1 MKIGFMGS
9 GAIAEIL
16 SQKITASGTAKPLDI
31 FIYDVSV
38 ERLAYMNEKYGL
50 SICGEP
56 KDMIAAA
63 DYVFMCVRSDNA
75 IDMAKTLNAYDFTGK
90 TIVSISSGIPM
101 ALYENNVPGA
111 AVARA
116 LPNPPS
122 RIGHGVIAV
131 AFNSRVSE
139 PQKADLM
146 KIFGAMGTCLALGE
160 EKINAIT
167 SLTGPAPVYAFFQGI
182 VESALLLGIDHKTAA
197 KMAFGTVEGCLK
209 VWENNID
216 NIGGLL
222 AETGNPAFDPAD
234 PRSVDIALE
243 RAARLSATDQGA
255 RNRAYAQEHFGIG
268 RIAAMYGGL
277 YERLYD
283 GKRQ

>member
-16 SQKITASGTAKPLDI
+16 SQKITASGIAKPSDI
-31 FIYDVSV
+31 YLYDVSAD
-38 ERLAYMNEKYGL
+38 RLAYMSEKYGL
-50 SICGEP
+50 TVCCEP

-90 TIVSISSGIPM
+90 TIVSISSASALQTTFPAAMARRIPQRS
-101 ALYENNVPGA
+101 PK
-111 AVARA
+111 
-116 LPNPPS
+116 
-122 RIGHGVIAV
+122 RIGRGVVTFV
-131 AFNSRVSE
+131 AFNSKVSE
-139 PQKADLM
+139 SQRADLM

-160 EKINAIT
+160 DKINAIT

-222 AETGNPAFDPAD
+222 AETSTPG
-234 PRSVDIALE
+234 
-243 RAARLSATDQGA
+243 
-255 RNRAYAQEHFGIG
+255 GIS
-268 RIAAMYGGL
+268 
-277 YERLYD
+277 
-283 GKRQ
+283 

>member
-16 SQKITASGTAKPLDI
+16 SQKITASGTAKPSDI

-75 IDMAKTLNAYDFTGK
+75 IDMEDAQCLRFHGQNYRLDIFRHRWR
-90 TIVSISSGIPM
+90 S
-101 ALYENNVPGA
+101 ENNVPGA
-111 AVARA
+111 AWRA
-116 LPNPPS
+116 NHPNPRAGSATASSPS
-122 RIGHGVIAV
+122 P
-131 AFNSRVSE
+131 STQVSE

-146 KIFGAMGTCLALGE
+146 RYSARWAPASPSERKRS
-160 EKINAIT
+160 NAIT

-222 AETGNPAFDPAD
+222 AETSTPGGISVRQLYNLEQNAFKATVKECYEEGYLRTKAYSDG
-234 PRSVDIALE
+234 ILE
-243 RAARLSATDQGA
+243 ML
-255 RNRAYAQEHFGIG
+255 NR
-268 RIAAMYGGL
+268 
-277 YERLYD
+277 D
-283 GKRQ
+283 

>member
-16 SQKITASGTAKPLDI
+16 SQKITASGTAKPSDI

-101 ALYENNVPGA
+101 AL
-111 AVARA
+111 
-116 LPNPPS
+116 
-122 RIGHGVIAV
+122 
-131 AFNSRVSE
+131 
-139 PQKADLM
+139 
-146 KIFGAMGTCLALGE
+146 
-160 EKINAIT
+160 
-167 SLTGPAPVYAFFQGI
+167 
-182 VESALLLGIDHKTAA
+182 
-197 KMAFGTVEGCLK
+197 
-209 VWENNID
+209 
-216 NIGGLL
+216 
-222 AETGNPAFDPAD
+222 
-234 PRSVDIALE
+234 
-243 RAARLSATDQGA
+243 
-255 RNRAYAQEHFGIG
+255 
-268 RIAAMYGGL
+268 
-277 YERLYD
+277 
-283 GKRQ
+283 

>member
-16 SQKITASGTAKPLDI
+16 SQKITASGTAKPSDI

-75 IDMAKTLNAYDFTGK
+75 IDMAKTLNAYDFTSK

-122 RIGHGVIAV
+122 RIGHGVIAK
-131 AFNSRVSE
+131 VSE
-139 PQKADLM
+139 SQRADLM

-222 AETGNPAFDPAD
+222 AETSTPGGISVRQLYNLEQNAFKATVKECYEEGYLRTKAYSDG
-234 PRSVDIALE
+234 ILE
-243 RAARLSATDQGA
+243 ML
-255 RNRAYAQEHFGIG
+255 NR
-268 RIAAMYGGL
+268 
-277 YERLYD
+277 D
-283 GKRQ
+283 

>member
-16 SQKITASGTAKPLDI
+16 SQKITASGIAKPSDI
-31 FIYDVSV
+31 YLYDVSAD
-38 ERLAYMNEKYGL
+38 RLAYMSEKYGL
-50 SICGEP
+50 TVCCEP

-131 AFNSRVSE
+131 AFNSKVSE
-139 PQKADLM
+139 SQRADLM

-160 EKINAIT
+160 DKINAIT

-209 VWENNID
+209 VWENSID

-222 AETGNPAFDPAD
+222 AETSTPGGISVRQLYNLEQNAFKATVKECYEEGFLRTKAYSDG
-234 PRSVDIALE
+234 ILE
-243 RAARLSATDQGA
+243 MLSKG
-255 RNRAYAQEHFGIG
+255 
-268 RIAAMYGGL
+268 
-277 YERLYD
+277 
-283 GKRQ
+283 